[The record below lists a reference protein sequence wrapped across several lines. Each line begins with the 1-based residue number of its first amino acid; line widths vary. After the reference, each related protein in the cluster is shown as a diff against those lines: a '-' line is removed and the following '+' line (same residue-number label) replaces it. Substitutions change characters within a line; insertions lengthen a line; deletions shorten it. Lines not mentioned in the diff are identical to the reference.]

1 MCFVLLTINL
11 CCFFFHKYSLK
22 CMALFFLVITYDD
35 FFSINIHWNARL
47 FFLTFTLC
55 SLTTLFPIRQWNI
68 WISNQGQAIA
78 YFVISIDSYHLGR
91 VRFWVKLDNTLYFSV
106 PLNVEFYSGENAVDT
121 ITPLTRTDIKSWT
134 SLILGPDQIPAISF
148 HWLWSYLPLGTG
160 RNALDTIAPVFLIGS
175 SSNLQVTS
183 TGIKYWMSLKFS
195 HIHVGDIRLD
205 RIKSRRL

>member
-1 MCFVLLTINL
+1 MF
-11 CCFFFHKYSLK
+11 FFFHKYSLN
-22 CMALFFLVITYDD
+22 CMALFFSCHYLWW

-55 SLTTLFPIRQWNI
+55 SLTTLFPKRQWNV

-91 VRFWVKLDNTLYFSV
+91 VQFWAKLDNTLYFSV

-134 SLILGPDQIPAISF
+134 SFILGPDQIPAISL
-148 HWLWSYLPLGTG
+148 HWLWSYLPLSTG
-160 RNALDTIAPVFLIGS
+160 RNALDTIAPVVLIG
-175 SSNLQVTS
+175 SSNLQVTR
-183 TGIKYWMSLKFS
+183 TGIKYWMSLNSS
-195 HIHVGDIRLD
+195 HIHLDDIRLD

>member
-11 CCFFFHKYSLK
+11 CCCLFFFHKYSLN
-22 CMALFFLVITYDD
+22 CMAFFFFFFFSCHYLWW

-55 SLTTLFPIRQWNI
+55 SLTTLFPKRQWNV

-91 VRFWVKLDNTLYFSV
+91 VRFWAKLDNTLYFSV

-134 SLILGPDQIPAISF
+134 SLILGPDQIPAISL
-148 HWLWSYLPLGTG
+148 HWLWVTCPW
-160 RNALDTIAPVFLIGS
+160 APE
-175 SSNLQVTS
+175 QMR
-183 TGIKYWMSLKFS
+183 W
-195 HIHVGDIRLD
+195 IR
-205 RIKSRRL
+205 